1 MVGAP
6 VVDAKTAARLS
17 GLHVKTVLAWAREGR
32 IVARRI
38 GAGRGPWRVLVGD
51 DGLPVD
57 GQCASARRSTAST
70 SRSTR
75 R

>member
-1 MVGAP
+1 MEAIP
-6 VVDAKTAARLS
+6 FVDAKAAAAAS
-17 GLHVKTVLAWAREGR
+17 GVHLQTVLRWAREGR
-32 IVARRI
+32 IVARRL
-38 GAGRGPWRVLVGD
+38 GGGRGPWRVLVGD
-51 DGLPVD
+51 DGLPAD